1 MKSAECSSAWGAG
14 CASAKGAECAGPATG
29 AVIVGRGAERERL
42 RGLVRGTR
50 LGRGGSLVLRGP
62 GGIGRTALLDDLA
75 HDVAA
80 DVRVLRA
87 TGVESEAELPW
98 AGLHQVLR
106 PLLPGLHRLPEP
118 QAVALRAVFGLGP
131 DTVDPFFLSLG
142 ALSLLAR
149 AGADEPA
156 ALLVDDAQWL
166 DPASADVLL
175 FVARRLETEGLAVVF
190 AARDGSRPFAAPDLP
205 ETVLGPLAPDDAEAL
220 LDRTAPQAAR
230 GVRRRVLHEAQGSPL
245 ALHALPAALTAA
257 QLRGSSPL
265 PDHLPLDPRLRR
277 IHLDSTAGV
286 AERHGEVLLLA
297 ALQDDGDLTAILSA
311 AGDRDAATASLY
323 AAAAA
328 GLIDLDE
335 QRVRFCHPLVRS
347 ALYESAPLGARHAA
361 HRALAR
367 ILGEDDDRRVWHLA
381 ASTVGQDDTVAGLLA
396 ACGTRSHHAGRP
408 MAAGRALRRAALF
421 TASPRARARWLTDA
435 AACAWDTAE
444 PAQAR
449 ALLDE
454 AEDLAREP
462 ADRARAA
469 RVRGTM
475 ALAAGNPAHALR
487 TLLDG
492 ARLVLDE
499 DARLAEELLVTAA
512 RAAWTANRPREL
524 ARAALLLER
533 TGPATGRTP
542 GQFRAQWRRLAGP
555 AGNGGGTGPVPSPWY
570 AADGTAPWTRLPPDF
585 LPHFTGE
592 TEPASEAL
600 RRAVAAVRRS
610 GAAGA
615 LPLTVLPL
623 VSLQLVT
630 GQWGAATGLAREALP
645 AADESGQFA
654 AAAQLRAVLAWTAA
668 VRGEGDECR
677 ALADEVLAVAAP
689 RECAAALAL
698 VHWALGLNAL
708 AEGDAAG
715 AARLLREVA
724 VPGAAAEHFA
734 IGRLALPDL
743 VEACARAGETEEA
756 RAALTRF
763 GSGAAPA
770 DVPVLRAAW
779 LRCRALLA
787 DGDGAGPSERAD
799 ALFGAALDAAAPSPF
814 EAGRTHLL
822 YGEWLRRARRVKSA
836 RDQLHQ
842 ALRLFRGAGAGPWAD
857 MASDELRAAG
867 EQIER
872 PAGTHPETRTGLT
885 PRETQIVRLAAEGK
899 TNSDIARQLFLS
911 PRTVGHHLYKVFP
924 KLGITSRHQL
934 RLLRLDMPQA
944 PAAERA

>member
-1 MKSAECSSAWGAG
+1 MESAGCSSVNGAES
-14 CASAKGAECAGPATG
+14 ASAKEAGT
-29 AVIVGRGAERERL
+29 VIVGRAAERQRL
-42 RGLVRGTR
+42 RGLVGGAR
-50 LGRGGSLVLRGP
+50 LGHSGSLVLRGP

-75 HDVAA
+75 RDVPPQ
-80 DVRVLRA
+80 VRVLRA

-106 PLLPGLHRLPEP
+106 PLLPGLHQLPEP
-118 QAVALRAVFGLGP
+118 QAVALRAAFGLGLGP

-142 ALSLLAR
+142 ALSLLSR
-149 AGADEPA
+149 AGADGPA

-175 FVARRLETEGLAVVF
+175 FIARRLETEGLAMVF

-205 ETVLGPLAPDDAEAL
+205 GIVVGPLTPDDAETL
-220 LDRTAPQAAR
+220 LDRTAPQAVR
-230 GVRRRVLHEAQGSPL
+230 SVRRRILREAEGSPL
-245 ALHALPAALTAA
+245 ALHALPAALTTA
-257 QLRGSSPL
+257 QLRGGSPL
-265 PDHLPLDPRLRR
+265 PDHLPLEPRLRQ

-297 ALQDDGDLTAILSA
+297 VLQDDGDLTAILTA

-335 QRVRFCHPLVRS
+335 QRVRFRHPLVRS
-347 ALYESAPLGARHAA
+347 ALYQAAPLGARHAA

-367 ILGEDDDRRVWHLA
+367 ILDEDDDRRVWHLA

-396 ACGTRSHHAGRP
+396 ACGTRSRQAGRP
-408 MAAGRALRRAALF
+408 VTAGRALRRAALF
-421 TASPRARARWLTDA
+421 ATSPRARARWLADA

-444 PAQAR
+444 SAQAR

-454 AEDLAREP
+454 AEDLTREP
-462 ADRARAA
+462 AVRARAA
-469 RVRGTM
+469 RVHGTM
-475 ALAAGNPAHALR
+475 TLAAGNPAHAVR

-492 ARLVLDE
+492 ARLVLD
-499 DARLAEELLVTAA
+499 DDPHLAEELLMTAA
-512 RAAWTANRPREL
+512 RAAWAANRPREL
-524 ARAALLLER
+524 ARTALLMER
-533 TGPATGRTP
+533 TGPATGRAP
-542 GQFRAQWRRLAGP
+542 ARFRARLRSPAAPGSAGAAP
-555 AGNGGGTGPVPSPWY
+555 GAGGSGGGPGRVVPPW
-570 AADGTAPWTRLPPDF
+570 AWWLSDF
-585 LPHFTGE
+585 LPFFTGE
-592 TEPASEAL
+592 TESASEAL
-600 RRAVAAVRRS
+600 RQSVAAVRRN
-610 GAAGA
+610 GATGA

-630 GQWGAATGLAREALP
+630 GQWTAASAHAREALA

-668 VRGEGDECR
+668 VHGEGAECR
-677 ALADEVLAVAAP
+677 ALADEVLAVAGP
-689 RECAAALAL
+689 RESAAALAL

-708 AEGDAAG
+708 AEGNAAG
-715 AARLLREVA
+715 AARLLREVTT
-724 VPGAAAEHFA
+724 PGAPAEHFA
-734 IGRLALPDL
+734 IGRLVLPDL
-743 VEACARAGETEEA
+743 VEACARAGETGPA
-756 RAALTRF
+756 RAALERF
-763 GSGAAPA
+763 ERWVART
-770 DVPVLRAAW
+770 DVPVLRSAW

-787 DGDGAGPSERAD
+787 EGDGASTPERVD

-822 YGEWLRRARRVKSA
+822 YGEWLRRARRIKSA

-842 ALRLFRGAGAGPWAD
+842 ALRLFRGAGAAPWAD

-867 EQIER
+867 EQIEK
-872 PAGTHPETRTGLT
+872 PAGGHADTRAGLT

-899 TNSDIARQLFLS
+899 TNSDIAQQLFLS

-934 RLLRLDMPQA
+934 RTLRLDVPHA
-944 PAAERA
+944 PAADRA